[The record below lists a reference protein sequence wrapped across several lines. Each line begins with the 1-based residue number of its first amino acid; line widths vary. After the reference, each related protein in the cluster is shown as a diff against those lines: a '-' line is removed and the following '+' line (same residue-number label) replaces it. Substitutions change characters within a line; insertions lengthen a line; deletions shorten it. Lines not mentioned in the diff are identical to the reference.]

1 MLRDVSLTFEAG
13 SRTCLMGPSGCGKTT
28 FLHLLMGLLKPDG
41 GRIVMP
47 EHCRMG
53 VVFQENRLLEQSSA
67 VANLRLVCPRQI
79 PEEQLCRALL
89 RVGLEEPFHRV
100 PVAELSGGMAR
111 RVAVVRAMLAPS
123 DVILMDEPLKGL
135 DEESR
140 KRTVDFV
147 LEQLGEK
154 ILIVV
159 THDIRDPADFAAG
172 VAELKTC

>member
-1 MLRDVSLTFEAG
+1 
-13 SRTCLMGPSGCGKTT
+13 
-28 FLHLLMGLLKPDG
+28 
-41 GRIVMP
+41 
-47 EHCRMG
+47 
-53 VVFQENRLLEQSSA
+53 
-67 VANLRLVCPRQI
+67 
-79 PEEQLCRALL
+79 
-89 RVGLEEPFHRV
+89 
-100 PVAELSGGMAR
+100 MAR

-172 VAELKTC
+172 VTELKTC